1 VERSGKQHKNLE
13 NLVQHIN
20 TLIDRQALVASL
32 VDKQEMRRHEL
43 VQSLVQR
50 EKYSELRRQLDQLHP
65 ADIAFVLE
73 NLPRDRRQLVWS
85 LVDKTHYGAVLLE
98 VSNAVRETLLQGMNQ
113 QDIVGAA
120 GMLDSDEIADLVQGL
135 SEQAASELLSSLESK
150 DREEVESALSFP
162 EGTVGALMDFDVI
175 RVPDD
180 ETLDETLARLR
191 QRGRLPVDSRV
202 LMVVDQKGLF
212 QGTLEMEALLVNP
225 GSTSVAEVVNRDAV
239 VFHTD
244 DEAQD
249 AATAFQRY
257 DLISVPVVNAHN
269 HLVGSLN
276 VEAVLDYIH
285 RASQKD
291 LLGQVGLHEEESDL
305 FMPVWRAA
313 RNRWPWLT
321 LNLLIAFIAAL
332 IIGQFEATI
341 SAVVALAALMPI
353 TANVGGNAGNQSLA
367 LVIRGLSTNQLN
379 QSNMLRLARKEV
391 SVGLVNGLVWGGV
404 MAVATLILYGDFR
417 LSLIMQVAMVVTLFM
432 AGLTGVMVPATLK
445 KLGLDPV
452 LGSSILITGI
462 TDTMGFFIFLGFAAL
477 VLAAL

>member
-1 VERSGKQHKNLE
+1 
-13 NLVQHIN
+13 
-20 TLIDRQALVASL
+20 
-32 VDKQEMRRHEL
+32 M
-43 VQSLVQR
+43 
-50 EKYSELRRQLDQLHP
+50 
-65 ADIAFVLE
+65 
-73 NLPRDRRQLVWS
+73 
-85 LVDKTHYGAVLLE
+85 
-98 VSNAVRETLLQGMNQ
+98 
-113 QDIVGAA
+113 
-120 GMLDSDEIADLVQGL
+120 
-135 SEQAASELLSSLESK
+135 
-150 DREEVESALSFP
+150 
-162 EGTVGALMDFDVI
+162 
-175 RVPDD
+175 
-180 ETLDETLARLR
+180 
-191 QRGRLPVDSRV
+191 DSRV
-202 LMVVDQKGLF
+202 LMVVDERGFF

-225 GSTSVAEVVNRDAV
+225 GSMPVAKVTNKEAV

-249 AATAFQRY
+249 AATAFKRY

-269 HLVGSLN
+269 RLVGSLN

-285 RASQKD
+285 SASQKD

-305 FMPVWRAA
+305 FTPVWRAA
-313 RNRWPWLT
+313 KNRWPWLM

-341 SAVVALAALMPI
+341 SALVALAALMPI

-391 SVGLVNGLVWGGV
+391 SVGIINGLVWGGV
-404 MAVATLILYGDFR
+404 MALATLVLYGDLR
-417 LSLIMQVAMVVTLFM
+417 LALIMQVAMVVTLFM
-432 AGLTGVMVPATLK
+432 AGLTGVLVPATLK

-477 VLAAL
+477 VLATF

>member
-1 VERSGKQHKNLE
+1 MERSGKHHKKLE
-13 NLVQHIN
+13 YLVQHIN
-20 TLIDRQALVASL
+20 TLIDRQALVARL
-32 VDKQEMRRHEL
+32 VDKQEMRRHDL
-43 VQSLVQR
+43 VQSLVER
-50 EKYSELRRQLDQLHP
+50 ERYSELRRQIDQLHP

-73 NLPRDRRQLVWS
+73 SLPLDRRHLVWG
-85 LVDKTHYGAVLLE
+85 LVDKIHHGAVLLE
-98 VSNAVRETLLQGMNQ
+98 VSNAVRETLLEGMNQ
-113 QDIVGAA
+113 EEIVGAA
-120 GMLDSDEIADLVQGL
+120 EMLDSDEIADLVPGL
-135 SEQAASELLSSLESK
+135 SAQAARELLSSLGRK

-175 RVPDD
+175 HVPVE
-180 ETLDETLARLR
+180 ETLDQTLERLR
-191 QRGRLPVDSRV
+191 KRGKLPVDSRV
-202 LMVVDQKGLF
+202 LMVVDERGFF

-225 GSTSVAEVVNRDAV
+225 GSMPVAEVTNKEAV

-249 AATAFQRY
+249 AATAFKRY

-269 HLVGSLN
+269 RLVGSLN

-305 FMPVWRAA
+305 FTPVWRAA
-313 RNRWPWLT
+313 KNRWPWLM

-341 SAVVALAALMPI
+341 SALVALAALMPI

-391 SVGLVNGLVWGGV
+391 SVGIINGLVWGGV
-404 MAVATLILYGDFR
+404 MALATLVLYGDLR
-417 LSLIMQVAMVVTLFM
+417 LALIMQVAMVVTLFM
-432 AGLTGVMVPATLK
+432 AGLTGVLVPATLK

-477 VLAAL
+477 VLAAF

>member
-1 VERSGKQHKNLE
+1 
-13 NLVQHIN
+13 
-20 TLIDRQALVASL
+20 
-32 VDKQEMRRHEL
+32 
-43 VQSLVQR
+43 
-50 EKYSELRRQLDQLHP
+50 
-65 ADIAFVLE
+65 
-73 NLPRDRRQLVWS
+73 
-85 LVDKTHYGAVLLE
+85 
-98 VSNAVRETLLQGMNQ
+98 
-113 QDIVGAA
+113 
-120 GMLDSDEIADLVQGL
+120 
-135 SEQAASELLSSLESK
+135 
-150 DREEVESALSFP
+150 
-162 EGTVGALMDFDVI
+162 
-175 RVPDD
+175 
-180 ETLDETLARLR
+180 LR
-191 QRGRLPVDSRV
+191 QRGRLPEDSRV

-212 QGTLEMEALLVNP
+212 LGTLEMEALLVNP
-225 GSTSVAEVVNRDAV
+225 GSTPVAEVINRDAV
-239 VFHTD
+239 VFHTY

-257 DLISVPVVNAHN
+257 DLISVPVVNAHK

-367 LVIRGLSTNQLN
+367 LVIRGLSTKQLN

-404 MAVATLILYGDFR
+404 MAVATLILYGDYR

-432 AGLTGVMVPATLK
+432 AGLTGVLVPATLK